1 MFFHAF
7 KTRIKII
14 FSSKFE
20 TFWLIIFPIVLA
32 TFFYIAFSHITTE
45 KFNEISLIVCDTTED
60 DQFYQVLSQTQ
71 MFELSIDEYENAIE
85 LLKDGKVTGVVTTDN
100 ETLKL
105 YVGENGIDQSISK
118 FVLDTYLQTT
128 QALTDII
135 SKNPLLLSG
144 DFIENIGQQG
154 NYIEEISLSEEEN
167 YDIVS
172 VFFFTIFGMAAMM
185 GSTNMIKVVSNLQAN
200 QSPLAARVCSSPIR
214 KSSVFAA
221 NMLGVLIT
229 TFISNVLCFIYIKY
243 FLKIDMGNHSLA
255 IIMLLLLGTAACVAI
270 GGFISITIKKSENF
284 KNGLIVGISLGFS
297 AMSGMMSTGVKYYLD
312 RYLPIVQKL
321 NPVNLITDGL
331 YGLFFYGVSSRFY
344 ENVIILTVM
353 AVVFTIATFSVARGQ
368 KYASI

>member
-14 FSSKFE
+14 FSTKFDA
-20 TFWLIIFPIVLA
+20 FWLIIFPVILA
-32 TFFYIAFSHITTE
+32 TLFYIAFSHITAE
-45 KFNEISLIVCDTTED
+45 KFNEINLIVCNTSES
-60 DQFYQVLSQTQ
+60 DQFYKVLKDTQ

-85 LLKDGKVTGVVTTDN
+85 LLKDGKVTGVVTTEND
-100 ETLKL
+100 TLKL
-105 YVGENGIDQSISK
+105 YVGQNGIDQSISK

-128 QALTDII
+128 QAVTDIVTQ
-135 SKNPLLLSG
+135 NPMALSNG
-144 DFIENIGQQG
+144 FIETIGNQESFV
-154 NYIEEISLSEEEN
+154 EEVPLNEEGN

-185 GSTNMIKVVSNLQAN
+185 GSTNMINVVETLQAN

-214 KSSVFAA
+214 KSIVFAA

-243 FLKIDMGNHSLA
+243 FLSIDMGNHTLA
-255 IIMLLLLGTAACVAI
+255 IILLLLLGSATCVAI
-270 GGFISITIKKSENF
+270 GGFVCIAVKKSANF
-284 KNGLIVGISLGFS
+284 KNGLIVGVSLGFS
-297 AMSGMMSTGVKYYLD
+297 AMSGMMSTHIKYYLD
-312 RYLPIVQKL
+312 RYVPFIQKI

-331 YGLFFYGVSSRFY
+331 YGLLFYGVSERFY
-344 ENVIILTVM
+344 ENVIILLIMT
-353 AVVFTIATFSVARGQ
+353 VVFTVATFTIARGQ